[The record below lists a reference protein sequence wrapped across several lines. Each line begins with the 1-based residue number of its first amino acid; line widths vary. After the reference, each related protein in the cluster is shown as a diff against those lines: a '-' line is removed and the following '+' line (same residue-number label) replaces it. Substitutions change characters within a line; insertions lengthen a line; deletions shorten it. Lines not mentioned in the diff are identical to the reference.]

1 MVGGS
6 GGGGGLHHPVVRLAL
21 FHYGLNIIWAPVF
34 FGTKRLRAGHVL
46 NVGIVSTLL
55 ATVVSFYRIDVVS
68 GLLLV
73 PYLVWVSF
81 ATRLRCD
88 ILYDAYNDC
97 TCLLDYSLRS
107 QGCTTWCR
115 FVRRY
120 GIATTLLDS
129 QCLLSP
135 QPFLILLHLLFPFI
149 PSSRIVLRKHPSAE
163 VCKLNPTKRGYNN
176 AMFEADLFQLQKKA
190 GKYVGL

>member
-1 MVGGS
+1 VVGGS

-81 ATRLRCD
+81 ATRL
-88 ILYDAYNDC
+88 
-97 TCLLDYSLRS
+97 
-107 QGCTTWCR
+107 
-115 FVRRY
+115 
-120 GIATTLLDS
+120 
-129 QCLLSP
+129 
-135 QPFLILLHLLFPFI
+135 
-149 PSSRIVLRKHPSAE
+149 SAE